1 MTSDIRA
8 EEGTVLAFFMEI
20 SKEVTEIGIILIF
33 MAIYTHI

>member
-8 EEGTVLAFFMEI
+8 EEGAVLTLFMEF

-33 MAIYTHI
+33 MALYTNV